1 MSGAVRI
8 GFVLPAGNTTVEAE
22 IPPRMQDAG
31 TAHFH
36 RFSRLVKSDSDVDE
50 CARAVVDAA
59 TVLRAARLDA
69 IALAYTAGSFYGGC
83 GLDERLI
90 REMGDG
96 SGTKATTAAD
106 AIVSAL
112 RSLGVAQLAV
122 VSPYSKEIND
132 RCERYLG
139 ASGFHVLSMVG
150 SPPPGPA
157 GDVPAEDIEQMA
169 TAAARSGPDA
179 LLISCTAL
187 RTMSLIEKLEGS
199 LGIPVVSSNSAT
211 LWAAIRLAGG
221 SLQGPR
227 IGALFTRAGAGSSL
241 S

>member
-1 MSGAVRI
+1 MTGTVRV

-22 IPPRMQDAG
+22 VPRRLHGVG

-69 IALAYTAGSFYGGC
+69 IALAYTAGSFYGGR
-83 GLDERLI
+83 GLDDRLI
-90 REMGDG
+90 REMGDA
-96 SGTKATTAAD
+96 SGTKATTAAV

-112 RSLGVAQLAV
+112 QRLEVARLAV
-122 VSPYSKEIND
+122 VSPYSREIND

-139 ASGFHVLSMVG
+139 AAGFRVLSVVG

-157 GDVPAEDIEQMA
+157 GDVPAEDIERMA
-169 TAAARSGPDA
+169 ASAARSGPEA

-187 RTMSLIEKLEGS
+187 RTMNLIEKLEAS
-199 LGIPVVSSNSAT
+199 LGIPVISSNSAT
-211 LWAAIRLAGG
+211 LWAAMQLAGG
-221 SLQGPR
+221 SLPGPR
-227 IGALFTRAGAGSSL
+227 MGRLFTRAGAGSSP